1 LITFSTKGFRNDRR
15 PTHIQSGTA
24 DQSRVTQ
31 RVETVDI
38 DAVAQRALRRC
49 WHRASILL
57 GPDFTVTWASPSV
70 DLVVGYQPED
80 LVGMSAL
87 DLLHPDDLQ
96 VAADI
101 LLFEAQVDPSIRLG
115 MRQRSVREIRVRN
128 SDGGYSPLEFCQ
140 TNFLDDPEIAMILID
155 VASPT
160 QFRHVDRA
168 MELTRIGGDLSEIL
182 TLALVQ
188 FSNGDPMQPAG
199 AVFDDH
205 GKLLAA
211 TANAPAPYGPVSP
224 DTYRNTWDT
233 ELIDSGS
240 SAPVGVARFWCHYE
254 VSHPFDIESSTRV
267 ARHAAVALGH
277 HRSTQELQR
286 AALND
291 PLTGIANRRAL
302 QQDLQARLDR
312 NDEVLLAYL
321 DLDGFKAINDA
332 HGHAAGDHVLKVV
345 AGRLSEALRS
355 GDIAARMGGDE
366 FVLLLG
372 PPAPPAD
379 IIRDRLALAIGAPI
393 PFGEELLHI
402 SASVGFGANERDAE
416 ALLRIADRA
425 MLQTKHRR

>member
-1 LITFSTKGFRNDRR
+1 M
-15 PTHIQSGTA
+15 A
-24 DQSRVTQ
+24 DNHKVTQ
-31 RVETVDI
+31 PAETSDMH
-38 DAVAQRALRRC
+38 AVAQRALRRC
-49 WHRASILL
+49 WHRASVLL
-57 GPDFTVTWASPSV
+57 GSDFTVTWASPSI
-70 DLVVGYQPED
+70 DLVLGYQPED
-80 LVGMSAL
+80 VVGVSAL

-101 LLFEAQVDPSIRLG
+101 LLFEAQVDPSIRVG

-128 SDGGYSPLEFCQ
+128 SGGGYSSLEFCQ
-140 TNFLDDPEIAMILID
+140 TNFLDDPDIAMLLID
-155 VASPT
+155 IASPT

-199 AVFDDH
+199 AIFDHD

-224 DTYRNTWDT
+224 TTYRNMWDS
-233 ELIDSGS
+233 ELNDSGS
-240 SAPVGVARFWCHYE
+240 SAPMGVARFWCHYE
-254 VSHPFDIESSTRV
+254 ISHPFDIESSTRV

-277 HRSTQELQR
+277 HRATQDLQR

-302 QQDLQARLDR
+302 EQNLRARFEHD
-312 NDEVLLAYL
+312 DEVLLAYL

-332 HGHAAGDHVLKVV
+332 HGHAAGDHVLRVV
-345 AGRLSEALRS
+345 ADRLSGVLRS
-355 GDIAARMGGDE
+355 GDVAARMGGDE

-372 PPAPPAD
+372 PPAPPID
-379 IIRDRLALAIGAPI
+379 VVRDRLALALSAPI
-393 PFGEELLHI
+393 PFGDELLHI
-402 SASVGFGANERDAE
+402 SASVGFGANERDPE
-416 ALLRIADRA
+416 TLLRTADRA
-425 MLQTKHRR
+425 MLQTKRRR